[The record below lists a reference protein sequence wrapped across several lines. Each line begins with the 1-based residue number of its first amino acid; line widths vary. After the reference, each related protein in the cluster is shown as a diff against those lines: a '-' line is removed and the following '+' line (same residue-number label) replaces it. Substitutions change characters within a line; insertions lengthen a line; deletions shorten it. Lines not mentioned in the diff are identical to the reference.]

1 MKTVM
6 MGIALAALLG
16 AAPVAMAKDTS
27 MPMKSQS
34 QSSLE
39 NANRMQNPDGTF
51 QGKPVVQGPAHW
63 QDADRS
69 ASSGTSSGESGSRS
83 VSGSRSK

>member
-16 AAPVAMAKDTS
+16 AAPVAMARDTAK
-27 MPMKSQS
+27 PLKSQS
-34 QSSLE
+34 QSSME
-39 NANRMQNPDGTF
+39 NANRTQNPDGTF

-69 ASSGTSSGESGSRS
+69 ASSGTSSGESGSGAAS
-83 VSGSRSK
+83 SSRSK